1 MRKCSFPRSADRV
14 RAASSIVP
22 GGVNSNFRLGV
33 APTPL
38 VFERGDGP
46 YLYDIDGNRLIDYYL
61 ALGPMILGH
70 SPADV
75 IAAAHRQLDTGL
87 LYGGQSELEYEA
99 ARRVTEMVP
108 CAERVRFAGSGS
120 EAVQLALRLARAVTG
135 RMTVIKFEGHYHG
148 WLDSV
153 LWSNAAPFDELGPED
168 APVKWLASAG
178 QDPAAGTHLE
188 VLSWN
193 RAEPLLSRIARGDVA
208 AVLME
213 AAMCNSGG
221 ILAEPGYLEAV
232 REACTRSG
240 TILVFDEVI
249 TGFRV
254 GPAGAQGRLG
264 VTPDLATFAKA
275 IANGFTVAAVAG
287 RAEVMDRLSDGRIM
301 HGGTYNA
308 QPMAMAAAIATMDRL
323 SRPATFETLER
334 NGRRLMSGLATAFAE
349 AGLPATVT
357 GFPEIFTVSLGLTAP
372 ARNYRSL
379 AGVDRAGYRRF
390 TAALLGNGVR
400 ALERGAWFLST
411 EHTEEVVDETLAAV
425 RATLAEVGPG
435 LASGAR

>member
-1 MRKCSFPRSADRV
+1 MPQCSFPRSAERV
-14 RAASSIVP
+14 RTASSIVP

-38 VFERGDGP
+38 VFERGEGP
-46 YLYDIDGNRLIDYYL
+46 YLHDIDGNRLIDYYL

-70 SPADV
+70 SPPDV

-135 RMTVIKFEGHYHG
+135 RMAVIKFEGHYHG

-153 LWSNAAPFDELGPED
+153 LWSNGTPFDQLGPED
-168 APVKWLASAG
+168 APTKWLASAG
-178 QDPAAGTHLE
+178 QDAAAGTHLE
-188 VLSWN
+188 VFSWN
-193 RAEPLLSRIARGDVA
+193 RRDPLLARIARGDVA

-232 REACTRSG
+232 REACTASG
-240 TILVFDEVI
+240 TILIFDEVI
-249 TGFRV
+249 TGFRIAP
-254 GPAGAQGRLG
+254 GGAQQRLG

-275 IANGFTVAAVAG
+275 MANGFTVAAVAG
-287 RAEVMDRLSDGRIM
+287 RAAVMDRLADGRIM

-308 QPMAMAAAIATMDRL
+308 QPMAMAAAIATMERL
-323 SRPATFETLER
+323 SQPATFEALER
-334 NGRRLMSGLATAFAE
+334 NGTRLMDGIAAAFAA

-357 GFPEIFTVSLGLTAP
+357 GFPQIFTVSLGLSAP
-372 ARNYRSL
+372 ARNYRDL
-379 AGVDRAGYRRF
+379 AGVDRTGYRRF

-411 EHTEEVVDETLAAV
+411 EHTEAVIDETLAAV
-425 RATLAEVGPG
+425 RTTLREIGPE
-435 LASGAR
+435 LAAGR